1 MREEAEMEDI
11 IKMNGF
17 EVHTFYGGEPFIDLE
32 NGNIFLNHKDDRF
45 FAEFYPLK
53 DRTQFIFHNYGK
65 AGSKIIF
72 GGLDESNLFLIELEH
87 KAFKIFTEHGE
98 ESFYD
103 SLAPNIIKKWSKKTG
118 APYGRQGIWFFTPL
132 RLSGW
137 YDFLRLM
144 FHIIKNHPKKR
155 RFSKAFIDHYKTSF
169 QLLESNHFL
178 SPLPEEEKFRIIF
191 FPYEMFIAYGTL
203 AAYGYKEVFLEKPH
217 LLARLNY
224 LKIKTPN

>member
-1 MREEAEMEDI
+1 MGEIEEI
-11 IKMNGF
+11 IEMNGF
-17 EVHTFYGGEPFIDLE
+17 KVYGFFGEKPFVDLE
-32 NGNIFLNHKDDRF
+32 NGNIFLNHTTDYFWAK
-45 FAEFYPLK
+45 FYPLK
-53 DRTQFIFHNYGK
+53 DKTQFIFHNWGE

-72 GGLDESNLFLIELEH
+72 GGQDESNLFLIELEH
-87 KAFKIFTEHGE
+87 EAFKIFTEHGE

-103 SLAPNIIKKWSKKTG
+103 SLVPNIIKKWSS
-118 APYGRQGIWFFTPL
+118 YGRQGVWFFTPL
-132 RLSGW
+132 GLSGR
-137 YDFLRLM
+137 YDFLRLA

-155 RFSKAFIDHYKTSF
+155 RFSKAFIDHYKTPF
-169 QLLESNHFL
+169 QLLDSNHFL

-203 AAYGYKEVFLEKPH
+203 ASYGHKEVFLEKPH